1 MTPKLGK
8 ILIVDDDED
17 VLFAARL
24 LLKKYT
30 EIVHSEKDPQSIPSL
45 LKNESYDVIL
55 LDMNFTKD
63 STSGYE
69 GFHWLNKILEL
80 DPSAVVILINFDYRL
95 RGCGTGR
102 SSD

>member
-30 EIVHSEKDPQSIPSL
+30 EIVHSEKDPQSIPRR
-45 LKNESYDVIL
+45 YPA
-55 LDMNFTKD
+55 
-63 STSGYE
+63 GYE
-69 GFHWLNKILEL
+69 LYQRQHQ
-80 DPSAVVILINFDYRL
+80 RL
-95 RGCGTGR
+95 
-102 SSD
+102 